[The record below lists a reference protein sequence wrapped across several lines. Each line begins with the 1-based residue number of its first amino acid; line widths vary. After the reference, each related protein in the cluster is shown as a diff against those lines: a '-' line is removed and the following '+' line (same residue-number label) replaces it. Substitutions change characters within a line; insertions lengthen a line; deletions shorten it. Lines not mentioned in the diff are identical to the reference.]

1 LNEHSTTDKEI
12 IRVSPKETK
21 KEQLFCKMVINM
33 NRDVEEKQEN
43 TL

>member
-1 LNEHSTTDKEI
+1 LNEHPIIDEEI

-21 KEQLFCKMVINM
+21 KEQIFCEIVINM
-33 NRDVEEKQEN
+33 NIDVEEKQEY